1 MTRVLVDTTL
11 GDPGYAG
18 RYPAKRSG
26 VTNVHLEQLVE
37 AESRDLRRC

>member
-18 RYPAKRSG
+18 RYACEEIDIARG
-26 VTNVHLEQLVE
+26 
-37 AESRDLRRC
+37 